1 MNQEEK
7 IQWVIRYI
15 KDANPKAEFIEGH
28 DNAILGIAT
37 VPQLGVCVAY
47 SSALIVNNL
56 FNDYMDDSSYE
67 WESEEEAGMSKND
80 QAWQMALDFYGHS
93 IYSVS
98 YGEYGPIFIDDFF

>member
-1 MNQEEK
+1 
-7 IQWVIRYI
+7 
-15 KDANPKAEFIEGH
+15 
-28 DNAILGIAT
+28 
-37 VPQLGVCVAY
+37 
-47 SSALIVNNL
+47 
-56 FNDYMDDSSYE
+56 MDDKSYE

>member
-1 MNQEEK
+1 MNQEQK
-7 IQWVIRYI
+7 IQEVIRYI
-15 KDANPKAEFIEGH
+15 QDANPKAEFIEGH

-37 VPQLGVCVAY
+37 VPQLGECVAY

-56 FNDYMDDSSYE
+56 FNDYMDDESYE